1 MATRIAVLDE
11 NVINRIAAGEVVERP
26 VSVVKELVENSI
38 DAEASSLELDIEN
51 GGKKLI
57 RIRDNGTGM
66 SHDDAF
72 LALERHATS
81 KLRSEKDLVGVP
93 TLGFRGEAL
102 ASIASVS
109 KLRLMTYDGIEDSG
123 AVIVVE
129 GGVLRK
135 SERTGMA
142 RGTVVEVANLFYNT
156 PVRRKFL
163 KGPSVEAGHIQEMIT
178 RFALAHPTVGIHY
191 REDGRIKLDAPAVR
205 STLERVHTLYSR
217 DVRENL
223 MQVERSLDDIRVH
236 GFVARPPYARSNMRS
251 VLTFVNGRSVRDRLI
266 NSAVS
271 KAFANLIERGRYP
284 LATLF
289 LELPPD
295 QVDVNVHPQ
304 KAEVRFVNPQLVFSV
319 IVDGVY
325 EALTGAPFT
334 PPPGPKE
341 PILPKPPTTP
351 VLQHVKDEREREQ
364 LAPIATAGGQ
374 ISSPVPSLSLPALA
388 PAPMQEPESR
398 FSTLGVLGSLPGSF
412 LILHSDDELIVMD
425 HHAAHERVLFEELKA
440 VDDSGV
446 GFECQDLLIP
456 RVLEYPPV
464 EARALAQHLE
474 LLERVGFRIEEFG
487 QNDFVVK
494 GVPSWIGD
502 TDLERFFGSLI
513 DVMLDTGL
521 RGDPRRFREELLKS
535 MACHAAVKGSKTLQP
550 EEVRALLRDLDRLGA
565 MEVCPHGRPFLI
577 KIPFAEISKKMGRR

>member
-1 MATRIAVLDE
+1 MATHIAVLDE
-11 NVINRIAAGEVVERP
+11 TVINRIAAGEVVERP
-26 VSVVKELVENSI
+26 VSVVKELVENAI
-38 DAEASSLELDIEN
+38 DAEATSVELDIEN

-142 RGTVVEVANLFYNT
+142 RGTVVEVANLFYNV

-163 KGPSVEAGHIQEMIT
+163 KGPNVEAGHIQEMVT
-178 RFALAHPTVGIHY
+178 RFALAHPTVGILY
-191 REDGRIKLDAPAVR
+191 REDGRIRLDAPAVR
-205 STLERVHTLYSR
+205 TTLERVHTLYSR

-223 MQVERSLDDIRVH
+223 MQVDRTLDNVRVH

-266 NSAVS
+266 NAAVS

-284 LATLF
+284 LAMLF

-304 KAEVRFVNPQLVFSV
+304 KAEVRFVSSQLVFNL

-341 PILPKPPTTP
+341 RILPKPPTTP
-351 VLQHVKDEREREQ
+351 VLQHVKDEREPEQ
-364 LAPIATAGGQ
+364 FVPMEPAGEQ
-374 ISSPVPSLSLPALA
+374 ASSPMALPLRPT
-388 PAPMQEPESR
+388 PAPVSMQEPEGW
-398 FSTLGVLGSLPGSF
+398 FSALGIVGSLPGSF
-412 LILHSDDELIVMD
+412 VILHSDDELVIMD

-440 VDDSGV
+440 VENPGP

-456 RVLEYPPV
+456 RVVEYPPV

-513 DVMLDTGL
+513 EVMLDTGL

-550 EEVRALLRDLDRLGA
+550 QEVRALLRDLDRLGA
-565 MEVCPHGRPFLI
+565 VEVCPHGRPFI
-577 KIPFAEISKKMGRR
+577 IRMPFAEISKKMGRR